1 MPAIAA
7 RYQGGREDS
16 ITKNHVRSLLQLR
29 QALLSR
35 LDTLAL
41 TPQYILLK
49 VPKTFHKPVFPEGQ
63 HDAAGESL
71 TETLWQRTLP
81 ISTFLLPPVLATC
94 TFLLGCPLQDRGHLR
109 AHHHADAHQEHPK
122 FGQGG
127 GPRA

>member
-1 MPAIAA
+1 MPAIAV
-7 RYQGGREDS
+7 RYQRGWEDS
-16 ITKNHVRSLLQLR
+16 ITKNHVHSLLQLHL
-29 QALLSR
+29 ALFSR

-63 HDAAGESL
+63 HDAAGES
-71 TETLWQRTLP
+71 
-81 ISTFLLPPVLATC
+81 PVLATC

-109 AHHHADAHQEHPK
+109 AHHHTDAHQEHPK

-127 GPRA
+127 GPCA

>member
-1 MPAIAA
+1 MPAIAV

-29 QALLSR
+29 QALFSR

-63 HDAAGESL
+63 HDAAGES
-71 TETLWQRTLP
+71 
-81 ISTFLLPPVLATC
+81 PVLTTC

-109 AHHHADAHQEHPK
+109 AHHHADTHQEHPK

>member
-16 ITKNHVRSLLQLR
+16 ITKNHAHSLLQLR

-49 VPKTFHKPVFPEGQ
+49 VPKTFHKPMFPEGQ

-71 TETLWQRTLP
+71 TETPCQCTLA

-94 TFLLGCPLQDRGHLR
+94 TFLLGC
-109 AHHHADAHQEHPK
+109 
-122 FGQGG
+122 
-127 GPRA
+127 